1 MALLVKWTETLD
13 SIFKAQG
20 GGLQRSLFGLSH
32 LSSLRNL
39 QGSSDNPTGQ
49 LTTDFLIFI

>member
-39 QGSSDNPTGQ
+39 QGSSDYPTGQ